1 MKKIIT
7 VLMVLMVATSMFART
22 KVLFN
27 NKIENRI
34 GYADTSYK
42 EMDFEKL
49 TTEEIISIIDETS
62 KEIKIGECELEY
74 ITNDFPKLDKYAK
87 KYNIYY
93 VVDYN
98 LCWITIFIRID
109 GEKQMVVYY
118 KVKAK

>member
-7 VLMVLMVATSMFART
+7 VLMVLMVATSVFART

-27 NKIENRI
+27 NKKENRI
-34 GYADTSYK
+34 GFADTSYK

-49 TTEEIISIIDETS
+49 TIEEIISIIDELS
-62 KEIKIGECELEY
+62 KEIKIGECYLEY
-74 ITNDFPKLDKYAK
+74 ITNDFTKLDKYAE

-98 LCWITIFIRID
+98 LCWITMFVKIKED
-109 GEKQMVVYY
+109 VQLVTYY
-118 KVKAK
+118 KIKIK